1 MIERCKS
8 CAGKLIYLKTFN
20 NYKFTSFNISSYKKI
35 NLKLIFLVCK
45 NCALIQIKKNFIL
58 NKKKYNQKFIQK
70 EPDTHLNKI
79 VNKIKTLNID
89 KKIKIFGISYKDKS
103 LIQKLKK
110 IGYKNS
116 KILNFNSFK
125 KSHVS
130 FENIDY
136 FMKTKF
142 AKEFVKKEGKANMII
157 SRHFFEHNFS
167 ISSFFSFIKT
177 LIDQKK
183 KSYLLLEIPDSHKQ
197 LKNND
202 YSMIWEQHKLYPTKF
217 TLNNILDLNNFREIF
232 CHKANYKYEDCL
244 VVFYG
249 FKEKF
254 NKVFDH
260 KYKKKVQAEIKMAK
274 NYFKKFNQ
282 FKIKI
287 EKKLNILSAN
297 KKIFFYGAGHQTLNF
312 FNIFNLKKFISGV
325 FDDGKLIKNLEI
337 NNTNLKVTKFSSNFH
352 YDNYIITNM
361 QHNAEKK
368 LVKKIRS
375 INTNAKIIP
384 FSILNKKSIFWMK

>member
-8 CAGKLIYLKTFN
+8 CGGKLVYLKTFN
-20 NYKFTSFNISSYKKI
+20 NYKFTSFNISSYNRI

-45 NCALIQIKKNFIL
+45 NCALIQIKNNFTL
-58 NKKKYNQKFIQK
+58 NKKKYIKKFIQK
-70 EPDTHLNKI
+70 EPEIHLNKI
-79 VNKIKTLNID
+79 VKKIKTLNLN
-89 KKIKIFGISYKDKS
+89 KKIKIFGLSYKDKS

-110 IGYKNS
+110 IGYKNA

-125 KSHVS
+125 KTHVC

-136 FMKTKF
+136 FMKAKF
-142 AKEFVKKEGKANMII
+142 AKQFIKKEGKANMII

-167 ISSFFSFIKT
+167 ISGFFSFIKT

-183 KSYLLLEIPDSHKQ
+183 QSYLLLEMPDSYKQ

-217 TLNNILDLNNFREIF
+217 TLNNILDFNNFREIF
-232 CHKANYKYEDCL
+232 SHRVNYKYEDCL

-249 FKEKF
+249 LKVKL
-254 NKVFDH
+254 NKVFNH
-260 KYKKKVQAEIKMAK
+260 KYKKKVQEEIKMVK
-274 NYFKKFNQ
+274 NYFEKLNK

-287 EKKLNILSAN
+287 EKKLNLLSAN
-297 KKIFFYGAGHQTLNF
+297 KKVFIYGAGHQTLNF
-312 FNIFNLKKFISGV
+312 INIFNLKKFISGV

-352 YDNYIITNM
+352 FDDLIITNM
-361 QHNAEKK
+361 QHNAETKI
-368 LVKKIRS
+368 VKKIRS
-375 INTNAKIIP
+375 INRNAKIIP
-384 FSILNKKSIFWMK
+384 FSILNKKSIFWTK